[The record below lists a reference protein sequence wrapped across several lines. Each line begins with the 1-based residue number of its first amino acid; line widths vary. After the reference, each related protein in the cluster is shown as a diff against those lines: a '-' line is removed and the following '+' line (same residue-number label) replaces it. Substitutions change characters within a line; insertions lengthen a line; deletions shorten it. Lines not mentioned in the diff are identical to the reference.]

1 MYKLST
7 VVRCVAWFLHLSL
20 YHGFGLFASHSP
32 SHLPSSFRSLSLSL
46 PLFIHSSLSLP
57 GITPLAKYTD
67 APSTYGK
74 IRTVGFSGNLFQ
86 KWING
91 VRNVGP
97 RAGGSTGRVPGSA
110 AAVGGVVDRGWGR
123 RMVVV

>member
-1 MYKLST
+1 MPPLPLPLT
-7 VVRCVAWFLHLSL
+7 LPLSL
-20 YHGFGLFASHSP
+20 
-32 SHLPSSFRSLSLSL
+32 SSFSFISLSLSL
-46 PLFIHSSLSLP
+46 SLCIHHASLSLQ

-123 RMVVV
+123 RMGAV